1 MDPGNQ
7 NQNQNEELTQA
18 QFATQGQFEPPGATA
33 EFATPVAT
41 QAQIEPQVPIATA
54 NIVKTFEKQDDLQRA
69 IPVGYNPLAIPD
81 TPKGDP
87 QFVNNEKRFPSAPP
101 ETPQNN
107 VGKQLKQNAYKNP
120 TAIDP
125 SKLKDLVGKSYAQTL
140 LYLNLTKQII
150 KSQLE
155 NNTTDTT
162 LIDLQSKI
170 DKSIKELELSTEAK
184 QKLQVNPISED
195 SSVSIAELL
204 VEIAGLGMAVTAAA
218 GGKRRSKKSK
228 KRRGKSKKRRTR
240 RH

>member
-7 NQNQNEELTQA
+7 NQNQNDQIPETV
-18 QFATQGQFEPPGATA
+18 
-33 EFATPVAT
+33 ATPVAY
-41 QAQIEPQVPIATA
+41 PIAEVTMPLDQSQNSNTELQA
-54 NIVKTFEKQDDLQRA
+54 NLIADASTQLNA
-69 IPVGYNPLAIPD
+69 
-81 TPKGDP
+81 TPM
-87 QFVNNEKRFPSAPP
+87 PSAPITEHSKNYP
-101 ETPQNN
+101 LLSQETPQNN
-107 VGKQLKQNAYKNP
+107 TREQWMNSAYKNP